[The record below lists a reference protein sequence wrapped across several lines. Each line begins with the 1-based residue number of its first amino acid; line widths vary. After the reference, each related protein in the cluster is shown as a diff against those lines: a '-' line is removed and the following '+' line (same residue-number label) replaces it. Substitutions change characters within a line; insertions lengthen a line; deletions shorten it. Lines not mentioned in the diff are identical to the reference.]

1 VISFAEKID
10 AAAGAGMP
18 DMSLPALLRDTED
31 AQAAAAM
38 LVTVLGSHRHLGV
51 TEKHIQASV
60 GRVLSHFGFA
70 FRREYP
76 LSVHD
81 RPDFL
86 VEGSVVIEVKMRA
99 SRSAVLM
106 QLGRYAA
113 HHEVTALIL
122 ASPRYTAVA
131 GLPDRIH
138 GKPVEGLQL
147 PGAGLA

>member
-1 VISFAEKID
+1 VITSAEKTD

-51 TEKHIQASV
+51 TEKHIQESV

-76 LSVHD
+76 LSDHD

-86 VEGSVVIEVKMRA
+86 VDGSVVIEVKMRA